1 MFGLF
6 NPKRNADLLL
16 LSEALAE
23 TRSEL
28 NKIRNEFDALLIAHD
43 ELKLNTEGI
52 EIPDELDEDYL
63 IEKMCYVVRDEAWDN
78 CKRDAEQMLEDAL
91 NDYTST
97 EDLAYM
103 LERLNRHVEIQV
115 EARVARLTAF
125 SFALIEE
132 LNLSHKVTEL
142 EERSNVIVETL
153 LNDSNDEL

>member
-28 NKIRNEFDALLIAHD
+28 NKVRNEFDALQIAHD
-43 ELKLNTEGI
+43 ELKLNIEGI
-52 EIPDELDEDYL
+52 EIPEQLDEYEL
-63 IEKMCYVVRDEAWDN
+63 TEQIERVVRSEAWDY
-78 CKRDAEQMLEDAL
+78 CEPEAERMLESAL
-91 NDYTST
+91 NEYTTT
-97 EDLAYM
+97 EDLGYM
-103 LERLNRHVEIQV
+103 LERLNSHVETQV

-132 LNLSHKVTEL
+132 LALTHKVTEL
-142 EERSNVIVETL
+142 EERSNEIVKTL
-153 LNDSNDEL
+153 LDSLKDEL

>member
-1 MFGLF
+1 MFGIF

-28 NKIRNEFDALLIAHD
+28 NKVRNEFDALQIAHE
-43 ELKLNTEGI
+43 ELKENFLEL

-78 CKRDAEQMLEDAL
+78 CKRPAEQMLEDAL
-91 NDYTST
+91 NEYTST
-97 EDLAYM
+97 EDM
-103 LERLNRHVEIQV
+103 HNFLERNHITITQSRADL
-115 EARVARLTAF
+115 ARLTAF
-125 SFALIEE
+125 TFALIEE

>member
-28 NKIRNEFDALLIAHD
+28 NKVRNEFDALQIAHD
-43 ELKLNTEGI
+43 ELKLNIEGI

-78 CKRDAEQMLEDAL
+78 CEPEAERMLESAL
-91 NDYTST
+91 NEYTTT

-103 LERLNRHVEIQV
+103 LERLNRHVETQV

-132 LNLSHKVTEL
+132 LALTHKVTEL
-142 EERSNVIVETL
+142 EERSNEIVKTL
-153 LNDSNDEL
+153 LDSLKDEL